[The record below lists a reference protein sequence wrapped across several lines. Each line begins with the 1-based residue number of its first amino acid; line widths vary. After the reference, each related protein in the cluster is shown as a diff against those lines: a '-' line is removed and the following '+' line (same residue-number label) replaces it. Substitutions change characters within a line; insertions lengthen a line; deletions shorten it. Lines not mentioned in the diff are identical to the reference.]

1 MLEHKMLESIIAKYV
16 FIMGNRMRWELK
28 WKNIYVTIKK
38 GMFEQKKTLLLK
50 RIAFSSWWCSH
61 IKYFTHHH
69 LSPHHTFHPVLIAQQ
84 TAFC

>member
-38 GMFEQKKTLLLK
+38 GMFEQKKLFSWSGLLFLRDGARISSILPTTTYRRITPFTL
-50 RIAFSSWWCSH
+50 FS
-61 IKYFTHHH
+61 
-69 LSPHHTFHPVLIAQQ
+69 
-84 TAFC
+84 